1 MCNAGVV
8 LYSVPKAGKAELSP
22 ERGAGYEPSVLT
34 GEPTRVMTVDGWYDK
49 PIHRPYKWSTTR
61 GPSHDYNTNLGDD
74 SRLTTLAGLGGGS
87 GPDTTCN
94 IRVNGCAGQGTS
106 C

>member
-34 GEPTRVMTVDGWYDK
+34 GEPTRVTTVDGWYDK
-49 PIHRPYKWSTTR
+49 PIHRPYK
-61 GPSHDYNTNLGDD
+61 
-74 SRLTTLAGLGGGS
+74 
-87 GPDTTCN
+87 
-94 IRVNGCAGQGTS
+94 
-106 C
+106 

>member
-34 GEPTRVMTVDGWYDK
+34 GELTRVTTVDRWYDK
-49 PIHRPYKWSTTR
+49 PIHRPYK
-61 GPSHDYNTNLGDD
+61 
-74 SRLTTLAGLGGGS
+74 
-87 GPDTTCN
+87 
-94 IRVNGCAGQGTS
+94 
-106 C
+106 